1 MHPRPI
7 LKRPSSAS
15 SSAEKHAVHFAT
27 LTSTFLVH
35 SSAAYDR
42 SPIVVAPNLCALP
55 ERGGRTYLLDDH
67 HFGQH
72 VVLSPSKSSRKF
84 SLNNSFSSL
93 TLRDDGCLGGF

>member
-67 HFGQH
+67 HFGQQ
-72 VVLSPSKSSRKF
+72 VVLSSSKSPRKF
-84 SLNNSFSSL
+84 SLNSSFSSL
-93 TLRDDGCLGGF
+93 SLRDDGCLGGF

>member
-7 LKRPSSAS
+7 LKRPSSVS
-15 SSAEKHAVHFAT
+15 SSAEKHAVHFAA

-55 ERGGRTYLLDDH
+55 ERGGRTYLLGDH
-67 HFGQH
+67 HHHHHHFHQQL
-72 VVLSPSKSSRKF
+72 VLSPPCNLSD
-84 SLNNSFSSL
+84 SFSSL
-93 TLRDDGCLGGF
+93 ALRDDGCLGGF